1 MIDETDLEN
10 GYADVEPVVGLIDS
24 RTSPGKTRRGGARGG
39 SPRTSKAA

>member
-24 RTSPGKTRRGGARGG
+24 RTSPGKTRRREEHIEGVL
-39 SPRTSKAA
+39 